1 MHIDFEGIKYIRTKF
16 FKKDIRYYNLMYVML
31 DNGYSFSDCLYYMSC
46 GGIGLDGF
54 KLLDSQMK
62 VDEMLRQNQD
72 IRRITLSVTK
82 GKRQQAIVVSPAK
95 KGKRKAAE
103 LVQISDEEYS
113 SDPDIV
119 FAVSEDGVAHKEF
132 GDYVGSSS
140 GRGTDDFLFFGTQQS
155 VNYQPIK
162 TMPPPQTEAYDEY
175 HNSQIEDSANYA
187 DMDLDSESE
196 EENSSNEDSAD
207 LQSTVADMKKAAL
220 HFEGDT
226 EPEDIYDEE
235 AQTEEEA
242 TKDEEQHFSEV
253 LHVVKIAK
261 RVGPRSNSHSS
272 ANQPIQPG
280 WFPSDDED
288 SNLGLLDSEDDDGN
302 EPMSFIIH

>member
-1 MHIDFEGIKYIRTKF
+1 
-16 FKKDIRYYNLMYVML
+16 
-31 DNGYSFSDCLYYMSC
+31 MSC

-119 FAVSEDGVAHKEF
+119 FAVSEDGVAHKES

-140 GRGTDDFLFFGTQQS
+140 GRGTNEFLFFSTQQS
-155 VNYQPIK
+155 VNYQPIQ

-226 EPEDIYDEE
+226 EPEDIYDVPEE
-235 AQTEEEA
+235 QEEEEHSEQA
-242 TKDEEQHFSEV
+242 PNVAEEEHFTEDGV
-253 LHVVKIAK
+253 LQQPVLRIGK
-261 RVGPRSNSHSS
+261 RVGPTTRTHSS
-272 ANQPIQPG
+272 ANDPI
-280 WFPSDDED
+280 
-288 SNLGLLDSEDDDGN
+288 
-302 EPMSFIIH
+302 EPD